1 MEHYLHTNLQVIRRH
16 RNLSQQ
22 ELSDTLGIAR
32 SRYAGWER
40 GVSEPN
46 IAMLLKLRRVMGC
59 PLNILLTQDLRG
71 MLYLD
76 LKEILK

>member
-1 MEHYLHTNLQVIRRH
+1 MEHYLPTNLQVIRRH

-22 ELSDTLGIAR
+22 ELSDILGIAR

-40 GVSEPN
+40 GISEPN
-46 IAMLLKLRRVMGC
+46 ISMLLKLRRVMGC